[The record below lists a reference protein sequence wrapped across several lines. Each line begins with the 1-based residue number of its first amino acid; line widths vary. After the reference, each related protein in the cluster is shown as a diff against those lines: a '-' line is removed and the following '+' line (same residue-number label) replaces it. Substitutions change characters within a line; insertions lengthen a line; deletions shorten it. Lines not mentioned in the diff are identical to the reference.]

1 MRTNE
6 ELALIPRIC
15 DYFETVLL
23 ALQVGLDAVKDVE
36 ATRLLQL
43 VEAQGIFRRINLIL
57 QLLIK
62 TFQVDVG
69 ELNDRLRC
77 VRQHYHVH

>member
-57 QLLIK
+57 QLLIE